1 MPTHLLSRRP
11 AVAALAAMV
20 ALLPGATA
28 QVTFEVAP
36 YAGLYVPLG
45 SMLRPAPPS
54 QVFTNTYSGPVTS
67 VTQRTTVAL
76 GGHVTAWLAPRLGLD
91 GTLSYAPSGVNFGSL
106 NDGSVMTGSAKLV
119 VVPLTFLGVLS
130 AFHVGGG
137 IGFVDHGGTAYEGVG
152 GATSAAP
159 TVGAG
164 IAVRVGGSRALR
176 IDAEDSWFR
185 PHLYLQNGCIH
196 VNAVCRALQQPNTPG
211 FQHDVILSIGV
222 AFRNL

>member
-1 MPTHLLSRRP
+1 MPTHLLPHRP

-20 ALLPGATA
+20 ALHPGATA

-36 YAGLYVPLG
+36 YAGLYLPLG

-54 QVFTNTYSGPVTS
+54 QVFTNGYSGPVTS

-76 GGHVTAWLAPRLGLD
+76 GGHVTAWLAPRLGLE
-91 GTLSYAPSGVNFGSL
+91 GTLSYASSGVNIGSL
-106 NDGSVMTGSAKLV
+106 KDGSVMTGSAKLV

-152 GATSAAP
+152 GATRAAP

-164 IAVRVGGSRALR
+164 IAVKVGGSTALR

-185 PHLYLQNGCIH
+185 PHLYQQNSCIRF
-196 VNAVCRALQQPNTPG
+196 NAVCSALQQPNMPG
-211 FQHDVILSIGV
+211 FQHDMILSVGL